1 MVAQQAP
8 PQVLEYQVAELQ
20 RLEHKVNAYE
30 HKLAA
35 MKEMTNVFLVALIS
49 FYAVWI
55 YALVYDVMEWPIAT
69 WTALSIACTFAIGL
83 LMAYMWAFASVDRQ
97 AKADLYQR
105 RMSLGVVPQPEVGLA
120 AMPPFP
126 PPVPPPTNYAGLMEQ
141 LQAAQPDAH
150 AVRDASGR
158 FAPKVAREKL

>member
-20 RLEHKVNAYE
+20 RLEQKVNAYE

-55 YALVYDVMEWPIAT
+55 YALVYEVMEWPIAT

-105 RMSLGVVPQPEVGLA
+105 RMSLGVVPQQEALP
-120 AMPPFP
+120 AMAPFP
-126 PPVPPPTNYAGLMEQ
+126 PPAPPPPPSKYAGLMEQ
-141 LQAAQPDAH
+141 LQAAQPERERDAH
-150 AVRDASGR
+150 GR